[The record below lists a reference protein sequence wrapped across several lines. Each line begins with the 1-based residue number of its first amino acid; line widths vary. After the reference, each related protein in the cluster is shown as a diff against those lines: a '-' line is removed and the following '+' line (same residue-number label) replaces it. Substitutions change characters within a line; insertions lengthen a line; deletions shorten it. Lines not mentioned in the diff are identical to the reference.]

1 MIEIS
6 ELVIPDSVE
15 SPNASDFLGMV
26 DVRNAIAAESHG
38 AERVEPAVELLPRF
52 HSEAFQRLVCLIAKD
67 GGRVVGRGLLMFSPD
82 PDAPE
87 LSGAVNVL
95 PEYRRQRIGTALL
108 DAMTRRSRDE
118 GKVTLQI
125 PSFALPADTGPTLS
139 PPSGFGAIP
148 ATDAAAEFA
157 TGNGYTLQQVM
168 RTSKLDL
175 PVDAALLN
183 EQDAVAGKAA
193 GNDYSTLHWVSMTP
207 AGWRDDLAVLRTRMS
222 TDTPTGGLAMTED
235 VWDAKRV
242 EEYDAEM
249 IESGQKV
256 HLVAVRHDPT
266 GRLVAFNEVS
276 IPPAGR
282 TSAYQLDTL
291 VLREHR
297 GHRLGMLAK
306 VEGIRRVQAAAPHI
320 LDITTMNAE
329 ENEHMLRVNIELGFR
344 PHSYLA
350 WWRREL

>member
-1 MIEIS
+1 VIEIS

-15 SPNASDFLGMV
+15 SPDATDFLGMV
-26 DVRNAIAAESHG
+26 DVRNANAAESHG
-38 AERVEPAVELLPRF
+38 AEQVETAAELLPRF

-67 GGRVVGRGLLMFSPD
+67 GVRVVGRGLLMFSPEL
-82 PDAPE
+82 DAPE

-95 PEYRRQRIGTALL
+95 PEYRRKGIGTTLL
-108 DAMTRRSRDE
+108 AAMTRRARDE
-118 GKVTLQI
+118 GKATFQI
-125 PSFALPADTGPTLS
+125 PSFSLAAESGATLS

-148 ATDAAAEFA
+148 ATDAAATFA
-157 TGNGYTLQQVM
+157 TRNGYTLEQVM

-175 PVDAALLN
+175 PVDAALLD
-183 EQDAVAGKAA
+183 EQDAAARAAA
-193 GNDYSTLHWVSMTP
+193 GNEYSTEHWAGVTP
-207 AGWRDDLAVLRTRMS
+207 AEFREDLALLRTRMS

-235 VWDAKRV
+235 VWDAKRI

-249 IESGQKV
+249 IESGQTV

-276 IPPAGR
+276 ILPAGR

-329 ENEHMLRVNIELGFR
+329 ENEHMLRVNIELGFK